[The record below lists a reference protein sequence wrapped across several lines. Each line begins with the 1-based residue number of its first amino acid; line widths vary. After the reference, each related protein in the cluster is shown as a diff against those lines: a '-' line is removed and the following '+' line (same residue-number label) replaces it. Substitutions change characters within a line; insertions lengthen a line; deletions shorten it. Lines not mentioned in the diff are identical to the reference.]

1 MSGALPPHA
10 HEHEASHDH
19 DHGHDHNEP
28 SNSHTHAHS
37 CPCTDHSHDDT
48 PPEAPPIHPSTRDLE
63 RGTGTEKIAI
73 AISGMDCSSCGTKMD
88 RTLRRVPGV
97 SSVRVNFVMGRAEF
111 LLDTSVTSV
120 INAVRAAEHG
130 TGFTCTV
137 LVSDDQTL
145 DVAVSGKQAAEDMVR
160 RGEGLEGV
168 TQAVVVEKGNVVRV
182 SYDPRIVGA
191 RTLLG
196 RLGAGLDDLAPPA
209 DNPSVKSGRR
219 RMWDQLRKTI
229 AAAILTIPVAVLAW
243 AEGLVSERTRALV
256 SLVLATLVQLIA
268 VPDFYRPALGAL
280 IRSRVVEM
288 DMLVVV
294 SITAAYGYSVVAF
307 GFRMAGKPL
316 DTSEFFET
324 STLLITLVLLGRL
337 VTAIARNRAV
347 SAVSMRSLQAAR
359 AVVIVQEGGGSL
371 DIDARLLQYGDVIT
385 ILPHTTVPTDAVV
398 VSGSS
403 EVDESML
410 TGESLPVPKQ
420 PAGPVIAGTLNGDGT
435 LTARLTRLPGRNTVT
450 DIARLVEEAS
460 NQKPRVQDMADR
472 VASVFVGVVSLIT
485 VGVIIV
491 WVGVGIRMRHY
502 SVGKAVSNAI
512 TYAVATLAVSCP
524 CALGLAV
531 PMVLVV
537 AGGIAARNGVV
548 IKSTEI
554 TERAR
559 KVTDVIFDKTGT
571 ITEDELDVVE
581 EMEMAVVGD
590 ADEALSI
597 AKALVTGNKHPVSMA
612 VAKHLEQRDITP
624 AAVDDVQIVP
634 GRGVG
639 AFYKGARVC
648 AGNPQWAGGEEEE
661 QVTRLQQAGMTLLVV
676 SHDSTPIVVFGLRTR
691 IRPEAK
697 EVVSELI
704 RRGITVHMVSGD
716 QKKAVEDVAAEVGI
730 ENVAARCSPREKAEY
745 VAALRPTAPK
755 KKRRLEASK
764 QVIMFVGDGTND
776 AGAVAAADIGVQ
788 VGSASSASEVTR
800 GAAHVVLLSGLQGV
814 PFLLDIS
821 AVSFRRMVFNFVWS
835 GVYNVSAILLASG
848 ALIKVRVP
856 PAYAG
861 LGELVS
867 VLPVVAAAFT
877 MLLTKIRTKA

>member
-1 MSGALPPHA
+1 MSGALPPHSHA
-10 HEHEASHDH
+10 AEASHSHSHGHSH
-19 DHGHDHNEP
+19 DH
-28 SNSHTHAHS
+28 AQS
-37 CPCTDHSHDDT
+37 CPCTGHSHSEPA
-48 PPEAPPIHPSTRDLE
+48 PPEAPPVDPSTRDLE
-63 RGTGTEKIAI
+63 RGTGTEKITI
-73 AISGMDCSSCGTKMD
+73 AISGMDCSSCGAKMD
-88 RTLRRVPGV
+88 RTLRRIPGV
-97 SSVRVNFVMGRAEF
+97 SSAPRVNFVMGRAEF

-120 INAVRAAEHG
+120 SNAVRAAEHG

-145 DVAVSGKQAAEDMVR
+145 DVVVSGRQEAAEDLVR
-160 RGEGLEGV
+160 KGEGLEGV
-168 TQAVVVEKGNVVRV
+168 TQAVVVDKGKVVRV
-182 SYDPRIVGA
+182 SYDPSIVGA
-191 RTLLG
+191 RTLLV
-196 RLGAGLDDLAPPA
+196 RLGAGLDDLTPPA
-209 DNPSVKSGRR
+209 DDPSVKSGRR
-219 RMWDQLRKTI
+219 RMWDQLGKTT
-229 AAAILTIPVAVLAW
+229 AAAIFTIPVAVLAW
-243 AEGLVSERTRALV
+243 ADGLVSERTRALV
-256 SLVLATLVQLIA
+256 SLFLATLVQLIA

-307 GFRMAGKPL
+307 GFRMAGRPL

-359 AVVIVQEGGGSL
+359 AVIVQEGENL
-371 DIDARLLQYGDVIT
+371 DIDARLLQYGDVLT
-385 ILPHTTVPTDAVV
+385 ILSHTTVPTDAVV

-403 EVDESML
+403 EIDESML
-410 TGESLPVPKQ
+410 TGESLPVLKQ
-420 PAGPVIAGTLNGDGT
+420 PASPVIAGTLNGDGT

-450 DIARLVEEAS
+450 DIALLVEEAS
-460 NQKPRVQDMADR
+460 NQKPRVQDIADR
-472 VASVFVGVVSLIT
+472 VASVFVGVVSLIA

-581 EMEMAVVGD
+581 EMEMVVVGD
-590 ADEALSI
+590 GDEALSI

-612 VAKHLEQRDITP
+612 VAKHLEQRAIEP
-624 AAVDDVQIVP
+624 AAVDDIQVVP

-639 AFYKGARVC
+639 AFYKGVRIR

-661 QVTRLQQAGMTLLVV
+661 QVSRLQQAGMTLLVM
-676 SHDSTPIVVFGLRTR
+676 SHDSTPIAVFGLRTR

-716 QKKAVEDVAAEVGI
+716 QDKAVKDVAAEVGI
-730 ENVAARCSPREKAEY
+730 ENVASRCSPREKTDY
-745 VAALRPTAPK
+745 VAALRPPEPK
-755 KKRRLEASK
+755 TKRWRNASRR
-764 QVIMFVGDGTND
+764 VIMFVGDGTND
-776 AGAVAAADIGVQ
+776 AGAVAAADIGIQ

-867 VLPVVAAAFT
+867 VLPVVAAALT